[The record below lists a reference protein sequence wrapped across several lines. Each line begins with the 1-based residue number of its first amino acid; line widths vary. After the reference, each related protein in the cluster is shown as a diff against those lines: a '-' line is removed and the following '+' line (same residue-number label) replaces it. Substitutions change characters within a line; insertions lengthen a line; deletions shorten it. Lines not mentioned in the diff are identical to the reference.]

1 MTKLDEARKN
11 INEIDEEIAQLF
23 EKRMMAV
30 EDVIAYKIENNL
42 PIFDESR
49 EKEVIK
55 RNVEKL
61 NNKELRPY
69 YEEYLQMMMDISKK
83 YQKDILNRKK
93 G

>member
-1 MTKLDEARKN
+1 MTKLEEARKN
-11 INEIDEEIAQLF
+11 INEIDAEIAKLF

-30 EDVIAYKIENNL
+30 EEVIAYKIENNL

-49 EKEVIK
+49 EKEVLK

-61 NNKELRPY
+61 NNEKLRVY

-83 YQKDILNRKK
+83 YQKAILNEKK
-93 G
+93 E

>member
-30 EDVIAYKIENNL
+30 EDVIAYKIENDL

-83 YQKDILNRKK
+83 YQKDILNKKK

>member
-11 INEIDEEIAQLF
+11 INEIDEEIVQLF

>member
-23 EKRMMAV
+23 EKRMMVV
-30 EDVIAYKIENNL
+30 EDVIAYKIENDL

-83 YQKDILNRKK
+83 YQKDILNKKK